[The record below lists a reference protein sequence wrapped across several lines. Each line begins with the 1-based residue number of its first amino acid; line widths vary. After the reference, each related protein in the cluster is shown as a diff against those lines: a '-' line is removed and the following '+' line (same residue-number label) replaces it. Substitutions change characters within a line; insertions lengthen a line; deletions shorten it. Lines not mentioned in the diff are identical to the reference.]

1 MDGEK
6 TGAVIA
12 AAGASERM
20 AGVDKLF
27 QPVSGRSILARVLDC
42 LQGCTVIDVIVVVL
56 AETNLS
62 NFERMQNGEDWSKVS
77 SICSGGVRRQDSVK
91 AGLDLL
97 AGCRWVVI
105 HDGARPLLT
114 PDLIERGVAEAKAHG
129 AAIAAVPV
137 KETIKRTSS
146 EGFVLETPAREG
158 LWTIQTPQVFDYDL
172 IRRAHQLVS
181 EDVTDDAA
189 MVEKLGHP
197 VKLYPGS
204 YENVKITTP
213 EDLVVAEAILRN
225 R

>member
-1 MDGEK
+1 MDDEK

-20 AGVDKLF
+20 AGLDKLF
-27 QPVSGRSILARVLDC
+27 QPVNGRPILARVLDC
-42 LQGCTVIDVIVVVL
+42 MQGCAVIDAIVVVL
-56 AETNLS
+56 AETNAS
-62 NFERMQNGEDWSKVS
+62 HFERMRNGEDWSKIS
-77 SICSGGVRRQDSVK
+77 SICSGGIRRQDSVK

-105 HDGARPLLT
+105 HDGARPLIT
-114 PDLIERGVAEAKAHG
+114 TSLIERGVAEAKVHG

-137 KETIKRTSS
+137 KETIKRTSP
-146 EGFVLETPAREG
+146 EGFVLETPVREG
-158 LWTIQTPQVFDYDL
+158 LWTIQTPQVFDYEL

-189 MVEKLGHP
+189 MIEKLGHP

-204 YENVKITTP
+204 YENIKVTTP
-213 EDLVVAEAILRN
+213 EDLVMAEAILRN